1 MPPYK
6 AFNHQS
12 DRLYRERESNP
23 HGHYW
28 PRDFQVFIVTYKYSD
43 YVITISFDLGCGYIV
58 STHL

>member
-1 MPPYK
+1 MY
-6 AFNHQS
+6 S
-12 DRLYRERESNP
+12 ERESNP
-23 HGHYW
+23 QGHYW